1 MTNYYQKLNS
11 PYFNVASFL
20 FFQQLGRF
28 IKLENYTYSLRIL
41 YVTAQLTILGLNYYL
56 ISKIKQ
62 KNDQTVLK
70 YVEPASQSWDE
81 GYYNTRNP
89 THDKHVEYDI
99 AEVNKGI
106 KQSAGGILMIALLH
120 FKFGFIQPLLVQSI
134 LGFKT
139 FLMTKEARIHLW
151 GSPATGDLRRPFRID
166 SPFGMISEKKQP
178 KTDKGSIKKAEK
190 ALKAE

>member
-28 IKLENYTYSLRIL
+28 VKLENYTYSLRIL
-41 YVTAQLTILGLNYYL
+41 YITAQLTILGLNYYL

-62 KNDQTVLK
+62 KHDQTVLK
-70 YVEPASQSWDE
+70 YVEPASQNWDGSE
-81 GYYNTRNP
+81 APDRLVNT
-89 THDKHVEYDI
+89 TIMDYDI

>member
-28 IKLENYTYSLRIL
+28 VKLENYTYSLRIL
-41 YVTAQLTILGLNYYL
+41 YITAQLTILGLNYYL

-70 YVEPASQSWDE
+70 YVEPASQSWDGSE
-81 GYYNTRNP
+81 APDRLVNT
-89 THDKHVEYDI
+89 TVMDYDI

-178 KTDKGSIKKAEK
+178 RTDKGSIKKAEK